1 MIKDLLRDVANS
13 ENIYIS
19 QDAQILETFLDI
31 EFLNL
36 NLKEH
41 LKYLNRFINK
51 FLDVE
56 HAINT
61 LDREEMYLLQFSIY
75 SVVEWYMTTYFKKP
89 ILQSKKIIP
98 VRPEEFT
105 ENDILESYEIEKLVL
120 PAELI
125 ASPSTDKEWLIIIL

>member
-1 MIKDLLRDVANS
+1 MIKRSAERCRKFGKHLHFTRCTNFRNL
-13 ENIYIS
+13 
-19 QDAQILETFLDI
+19 LDI

-75 SVVEWYMTTYFKKP
+75 SVVEWYMTTYFKSP
-89 ILQSKKIIP
+89 FFNLKKSS
-98 VRPEEFT
+98 
-105 ENDILESYEIEKLVL
+105 L
-120 PAELI
+120 
-125 ASPSTDKEWLIIIL
+125 

>member
-1 MIKDLLRDVANS
+1 
-13 ENIYIS
+13 
-19 QDAQILETFLDI
+19 
-31 EFLNL
+31 
-36 NLKEH
+36 
-41 LKYLNRFINK
+41 
-51 FLDVE
+51 
-56 HAINT
+56 
-61 LDREEMYLLQFSIY
+61 MYLLQFSIY

-125 ASPSTDKEWLIIIL
+125 ASPSTDKEWFD

>member
-56 HAINT
+56 AYCH
-61 LDREEMYLLQFSIY
+61 
-75 SVVEWYMTTYFKKP
+75 
-89 ILQSKKIIP
+89 
-98 VRPEEFT
+98 
-105 ENDILESYEIEKLVL
+105 
-120 PAELI
+120 
-125 ASPSTDKEWLIIIL
+125 